1 MSDPESFSS
10 DKKKMASSASSGK
23 ALIGGVVLLVVLA
36 MVLAGVV
43 FRPGNRDNSPQVIAP
58 DGTEVVPAITVNTEP
73 RQSVS
78 GRDVQPAPSVV
89 VTDAQGS
96 PVAGLTVSV
105 ALQPGTFAAGSVAQ
119 TTTDAE
125 GKAVFENLKVDKAG
139 AYRLAFS
146 ASGYPPAQS
155 AEFVVRFGIP
165 RVLTIVSE
173 PQSGLA
179 GAPVPGDPAVRVT
192 DESGNPVPGI
202 NVDLLLEAADSAGR
216 KLATVPS
223 DASGMAVFRDI
234 VITAPG
240 TDYRLK
246 FDARAAGVNDAVSSP
261 FNLTNS

>member
-1 MSDPESFSS
+1 MSNSGSFSS
-10 DKKKMASSASSGK
+10 DKEEKQSPPNGGK
-23 ALIGGVVLLVVLA
+23 ALIGGVIIFAVFGVVLA
-36 MVLAGVV
+36 AVLL
-43 FRPGNRDNSPQVIAP
+43 RPGKPETSAHATDADSATVS
-58 DGTEVVPAITVNTEP
+58 PAITVNSEP

-105 ALQPGTFAAGSVAQ
+105 ALQPGTFETGSVAQ
-119 TTTDAE
+119 ATTDAE

-139 AYRLAFS
+139 AYHLAFS